1 VRPSLNSQFRMRLRN
16 SLHKIIFKTLLNAVF
31 KIIFIRPMAL
41 MKNGNF
47 DVWFPKKQFSN
58 FHSAPLSENFHVFN
72 EFLGHFED

>member
-1 VRPSLNSQFRMRLRN
+1 
-16 SLHKIIFKTLLNAVF
+16 
-31 KIIFIRPMAL
+31 MAL